1 MVWAL
6 LVVSLQIYSGE
17 AASADLSLRG
27 QFLYSFSYQNK
38 DNWYQ
43 GFSIR
48 RARLIT
54 DGFFLRKET
63 KYYLQL
69 TLLEG
74 GPVSLRDLYID
85 SSYNMWGVRLG
96 QWKVPY
102 NREEINSSFR
112 LELVDRSMLN
122 EFFSLGRDIGIDFM
136 VGPKNYRLHLATFTG
151 AGRNITVPGV
161 SRNPLFVV
169 RAELAPVGKFVYDQ
183 PNLKKEQLVNIG
195 LSAALMNI
203 SQSEISRLDKKGE
216 KVYGKLESRADRSS
230 FMKTITGIPGTLFA
244 AEGDLKVWW
253 DIVGFETEFLYNS
266 YKKDFSAFGLR
277 VQPSVVIDNL
287 GIAARYSLLRVK
299 KVPGGKFDVRGMKK
313 IKGDNKT
320 VHEITFGP
328 SYYFKGHNLKV
339 QLDYSPLIFEGEDGK
354 NKIQQHLVRLQL
366 QVDIK

>member
-38 DNWYQ
+38 DNWYE

-74 GPVSLRDLYID
+74 GPVSLLDLYID

-102 NREEINSSFR
+102 NREKINSSFR

-122 EFFSLGRDIGIDFM
+122 EFFYLGRDIGIDFM

-151 AGRNITVPGV
+151 AGRNITVPRV
-161 SRNPLFVV
+161 SRNPLFVA

-195 LSAALMNI
+195 LSAALMHI
-203 SQSEISRLDKKGE
+203 SQSEIEGGKIKGR
-216 KVYGKLESRADRSS
+216 GDRSS
-230 FMKTITGIPGTLFA
+230 FMKAIDAAKIPGTLFA

-287 GIAARYSLLRVK
+287 GIAARYSLLSVK
-299 KVPGGKFDVRGMKK
+299 KVPGGKFDVRGME

-320 VHEITFGP
+320 AHEITFGP
-328 SYYFKGHNLKV
+328 SYYFKGHNLKA

-366 QVDIK
+366 QFEIK

>member
-17 AASADLSLRG
+17 AASADLSLIG
-27 QFLYSFSYQNK
+27 QFLYSFLYQDKN
-38 DNWYQ
+38 NWYE

-69 TLLEG
+69 GLEG
-74 GPVSLRDLYID
+74 GSVPGPVSLQDLYID
-85 SSYNMWGVRLG
+85 SSYDMWGVRLG

-102 NREEINSSFR
+102 NREEINFDSR
-112 LELVDRSMLN
+112 LELVDRSMIN
-122 EFFSLGRDIGIDFM
+122 EFFYLGRDIGLDFV
-136 VGPKNYRLHLATFTG
+136 VGPKNYRVHLATFTG
-151 AGRNITVPGV
+151 AGRNISVPWF
-161 SRNPLFVV
+161 SINPLFVA

-195 LSAALMNI
+195 LSAALMDI
-203 SQSEISRLDKKGE
+203 SQSEIEIGKIKG
-216 KVYGKLESRADRSS
+216 RADKSS
-230 FMKTITGIPGTLFA
+230 FMKAIDAAKIPGTLFA
-244 AEGDLKVWW
+244 AEGDLKIWW

-277 VQPSVVIDNL
+277 VQPSIVIDNL
-287 GIAARYSLLRVK
+287 GIAARYSLLNVK
-299 KVPGGKFDVRGMKK
+299 KVPGGEFDVRRMK

-320 VHEITFGP
+320 LHEITFGP

-354 NKIQQHLVRLQL
+354 TKIQQHLVRLQL

>member
-27 QFLYSFSYQNK
+27 QFLYSWSYRDVN
-38 DNWYQ
+38 DWYG

-69 TLLEG
+69 TLEG
-74 GPVSLRDLYID
+74 GSVSLRDLYID
-85 SSYNMWGVRLG
+85 SSSDIGGVRLG

-102 NREEINSSFR
+102 NREEINSSSR

-122 EFFSLGRDIGIDFM
+122 EFFYLGRDIGIDFM
-136 VGPKNYRLHLATFTG
+136 VGPKNYRVHVATFTG
-151 AGRNITVPGV
+151 AGRNITIPKV
-161 SRNPLFVV
+161 SRNFLFVA

-195 LSAALMNI
+195 LSAAFMNI
-203 SQSEISRLDKKGE
+203 SQSEISRLDKDKGK
-216 KVYGKLESRADRSS
+216 KVDGKLESRADRSS
-230 FMKTITGIPGTLFA
+230 FMKTITEIPGTLFA
-244 AEGDLKVWW
+244 AEGDLKIWW

-299 KVPGGKFDVRGMKK
+299 KVPGGKFDVRGME
-313 IKGDNKT
+313 IKGENKT
-320 VHEITFGP
+320 AHEITFGP

-339 QLDYSPLIFEGEDGK
+339 QLDYSPLIFEGKDGK

>member
-17 AASADLSLRG
+17 AASADLAIRG
-27 QFLYSFSYQNK
+27 QFLYSLSYRDKN
-38 DNWYQ
+38 NWYE

-63 KYYLQL
+63 KYELQL
-69 TLLEG
+69 TLEG
-74 GPVSLRDLYID
+74 GSVSLRDLYID

-102 NREEINSSFR
+102 NREEINSSSR
-112 LELVDRSMLN
+112 LELVDRSIIN
-122 EFFSLGRDIGIDFM
+122 EFFYLGRDIGLDLV
-136 VGPKNYRLHLATFTG
+136 VGPKNYRVHLAVFTG
-151 AGRNITVPGV
+151 AGRNITVPRV
-161 SRNPLFVV
+161 SRNPLFVA

-183 PNLKKEQLVNIG
+183 PNLKKEKLVNIG

-203 SQSEISRLDKKGE
+203 SQSEIEAGKIKG
-216 KVYGKLESRADRSS
+216 RADRSS
-230 FMKTITGIPGTLFA
+230 FMKAIDNQGIPGTLFA

-253 DIVGFETEFLYNS
+253 NMVGLETEFLYNV
-266 YKKDFSAFGLR
+266 YKEDYSAFGIR
-277 VQPSVVIDNL
+277 VQPSVVIDSL
-287 GIAARYSLLRVK
+287 GIAARYSLLSVK
-299 KVPGGKFDVRGMKK
+299 KVPRGEFEVRSVK
-313 IKGDNKT
+313 ISGNNKT

-354 NKIQQHLVRLQL
+354 SKIQQHLVRLQF
-366 QVDIK
+366 QFNIK

>member
-27 QFLYSFSYQNK
+27 QFLYSFLYRDVN
-38 DNWYQ
+38 DWYG

-63 KYYLQL
+63 KYHLQL
-69 TLLEG
+69 TLEG
-74 GPVSLRDLYID
+74 GSVSVRDLYID
-85 SSYNMWGVRLG
+85 SSSDIGGVRLG

-112 LELVDRSMLN
+112 LELVDRSMIN
-122 EFFSLGRDIGIDFM
+122 EFFYLGRDIGIDFM
-136 VGPKNYRLHLATFTG
+136 VGPKNYRVHVATFTG
-151 AGRNITVPGV
+151 AGRNITIPKV
-161 SRNPLFVV
+161 SRNFLFVA

-195 LSAALMNI
+195 LSAAFMNI
-203 SQSEISRLDKKGE
+203 SQSEIEGGKIKG
-216 KVYGKLESRADRSS
+216 RADRSS
-230 FMKTITGIPGTLFA
+230 FMKAIDTAKIPGTLFA
-244 AEGDLKVWW
+244 AEGDLKIWW

-277 VQPSVVIDNL
+277 VQPSIVIDNL
-287 GIAARYSLLRVK
+287 GIAARYSLLSVK
-299 KVPGGKFDVRGMKK
+299 KVPGGKFDVRGME

-320 VHEITFGP
+320 AHEITFGP
-328 SYYFKGHNLKV
+328 SYYFKGHNLKA

-366 QVDIK
+366 QFEIK

>member
-27 QFLYSFSYQNK
+27 QFLYSFSYQDVN
-38 DNWYQ
+38 DWYG

-48 RARLIT
+48 RARIIT

-69 TLLEG
+69 TLEG
-74 GPVSLRDLYID
+74 GSVSLRDLYID
-85 SSYNMWGVRLG
+85 SSSDIGGVRLG

-102 NREEINSSFR
+102 NRENINSSSR

-122 EFFSLGRDIGIDFM
+122 EFFYLGRDIGIDFM

-151 AGRNITVPGV
+151 AGRNITIPRV
-161 SRNPLFVV
+161 SRNPLFVA

-195 LSAALMNI
+195 LSAAFMNI
-203 SQSEISRLDKKGE
+203 SQSEIEG
-216 KVYGKLESRADRSS
+216 GKIEGRADRSS
-230 FMKTITGIPGTLFA
+230 FMKAIDAAKIPGTLFA
-244 AEGDLKVWW
+244 AEGDLKIWW

-277 VQPSVVIDNL
+277 VQPSIVIDNL

-299 KVPGGKFDVRGMKK
+299 KVPGGKFDVRGMK

-328 SYYFKGHNLKV
+328 SYYFKGHNLKA
-339 QLDYSPLIFEGEDGK
+339 QLDYSPLIFEGQDGK

>member
-27 QFLYSFSYQNK
+27 QFLYLWSYRDVN
-38 DNWYQ
+38 DWYG

-69 TLLEG
+69 TLEG
-74 GPVSLRDLYID
+74 GSVSIRDLYID
-85 SSYNMWGVRLG
+85 SSSDIGGVRLG

-102 NREEINSSFR
+102 NRENINSSSR

-122 EFFSLGRDIGIDFM
+122 EFFYLGRDIGIDFM
-136 VGPKNYRLHLATFTG
+136 VGPKNYRVHVATFTG
-151 AGRNITVPGV
+151 AGRNITIPKV
-161 SRNPLFVV
+161 SRNFLFVA

-195 LSAALMNI
+195 LSAAFMNI
-203 SQSEISRLDKKGE
+203 SQSEIEG
-216 KVYGKLESRADRSS
+216 GKIEGRADRSS
-230 FMKTITGIPGTLFA
+230 FMKAIDAAKIPGTLFA
-244 AEGDLKVWW
+244 AEGDLKIWW

-266 YKKDFSAFGLR
+266 YKEDFSAFGLR
-277 VQPSVVIDNL
+277 VQPSIVIDNL

-299 KVPGGKFDVRGMKK
+299 KVPGGEFNVRGMK

-320 VHEITFGP
+320 AHEITFGP
-328 SYYFKGHNLKV
+328 SYYFKGHNLKA
-339 QLDYSPLIFEGEDGK
+339 QLDYSPLIFEGQNGK
-354 NKIQQHLVRLQL
+354 TKIQQHLVRLQL
-366 QVDIK
+366 QFEIK

>member
-27 QFLYSFSYQNK
+27 QFLYSFSYQDKN
-38 DNWYQ
+38 NWYE

-69 TLLEG
+69 TLEG
-74 GPVSLRDLYID
+74 GSVSLRDLYID
-85 SSYNMWGVRLG
+85 SSYDMWGVRLG

-102 NREEINSSFR
+102 NRENINSSSR
-112 LELVDRSMLN
+112 LELVDRSMIN
-122 EFFSLGRDIGIDFM
+122 EFFYLGRDIGIDFM

-151 AGRNITVPGV
+151 AGRNITVPRV

-203 SQSEISRLDKKGE
+203 SQSEI
-216 KVYGKLESRADRSS
+216 
-230 FMKTITGIPGTLFA
+230 
-244 AEGDLKVWW
+244 
-253 DIVGFETEFLYNS
+253 
-266 YKKDFSAFGLR
+266 
-277 VQPSVVIDNL
+277 
-287 GIAARYSLLRVK
+287 
-299 KVPGGKFDVRGMKK
+299 
-313 IKGDNKT
+313 
-320 VHEITFGP
+320 
-328 SYYFKGHNLKV
+328 
-339 QLDYSPLIFEGEDGK
+339 
-354 NKIQQHLVRLQL
+354 
-366 QVDIK
+366 

>member
-27 QFLYSFSYQNK
+27 QFLYSFSYQDKN
-38 DNWYQ
+38 NWYE

-63 KYYLQL
+63 KYHLQL
-69 TLLEG
+69 TLEG
-74 GPVSLRDLYID
+74 GSVSLRDLYID
-85 SSYNMWGVRLG
+85 SSYDMWGVRLG

-102 NREEINSSFR
+102 NREEINSSSR
-112 LELVDRSMLN
+112 LELVDRSMIN
-122 EFFSLGRDIGIDFM
+122 EFFYLGRDIGLDFV
-136 VGPKNYRLHLATFTG
+136 VGPKNYRVHLATFTG
-151 AGRNITVPGV
+151 AGRNITVPRV
-161 SRNPLFVV
+161 SRNPLFVA

-195 LSAALMNI
+195 LSAALMDI
-203 SQSEISRLDKKGE
+203 SQSEIE
-216 KVYGKLESRADRSS
+216 IGKIKDRADKSS
-230 FMKTITGIPGTLFA
+230 FMKAIDAAKIPGTLFA
-244 AEGDLKVWW
+244 AEGDLKIWW

-277 VQPSVVIDNL
+277 VQPSIVIDNL
-287 GIAARYSLLRVK
+287 GIAARYSLLNVK
-299 KVPGGKFDVRGMKK
+299 KVPGGEFDVRGMK

-320 VHEITFGP
+320 AHEITFGP

>member
-27 QFLYSFSYQNK
+27 QFLYSFSYQDKN
-38 DNWYQ
+38 NWYE

-63 KYYLQL
+63 KYHLQL
-69 TLLEG
+69 TLEG
-74 GPVSLRDLYID
+74 GSVSLRDLYID
-85 SSYNMWGVRLG
+85 SSYDMWGVRLG

-102 NREEINSSFR
+102 NREEINSSSR
-112 LELVDRSMLN
+112 LELVDRSMIN
-122 EFFSLGRDIGIDFM
+122 EFFYLGRDIGLDFV
-136 VGPKNYRLHLATFTG
+136 VGPKNYRVHLATFTG
-151 AGRNITVPGV
+151 AGRNITVPRV
-161 SRNPLFVV
+161 SRNPLFVA

-183 PNLKKEQLVNIG
+183 PNLKKEQLLNIG
-195 LSAALMNI
+195 LSAALMDI
-203 SQSEISRLDKKGE
+203 SQSEIEIGKIKG
-216 KVYGKLESRADRSS
+216 RADRSS
-230 FMKTITGIPGTLFA
+230 FMKAIDTAKIPGTLFA

-287 GIAARYSLLRVK
+287 GIAARYSLLSVK
-299 KVPGGKFDVRGMKK
+299 KVPGGEFDVRGMK

-320 VHEITFGP
+320 AHEITFGP

>member
-27 QFLYSFSYQNK
+27 QFLYSFSYQDKN
-38 DNWYQ
+38 NWYQ

-74 GPVSLRDLYID
+74 GPVSLWDLYID

-102 NREEINSSFR
+102 NREKINSSFR

-122 EFFSLGRDIGIDFM
+122 EFFYLGRDIGIDFM

-151 AGRNITVPGV
+151 AGRNITVPRV
-161 SRNPLFVV
+161 SRNPLFVA

-203 SQSEISRLDKKGE
+203 SQSEIEGGKIKG
-216 KVYGKLESRADRSS
+216 RADKSS
-230 FMKTITGIPGTLFA
+230 FMKAIDTAKIPGTLFA
-244 AEGDLKVWW
+244 TEGDLKVWW

-277 VQPSVVIDNL
+277 VQPSIVIDNL
-287 GIAARYSLLRVK
+287 GIAARYSLLSVK
-299 KVPGGKFDVRGMKK
+299 KVPGGEFDVRGMK

>member
-27 QFLYSFSYQNK
+27 QFLYSFSYQDVN
-38 DNWYQ
+38 DWYG

-48 RARLIT
+48 RARIIT

-69 TLLEG
+69 TLEG
-74 GPVSLRDLYID
+74 GSVSLRDLYID
-85 SSYNMWGVRLG
+85 SSSDIGGVRLG

-102 NREEINSSFR
+102 NRENINSSSR

-122 EFFSLGRDIGIDFM
+122 EFFYLGRDIGIDFM
-136 VGPKNYRLHLATFTG
+136 VGPKNYRVHVATFTG
-151 AGRNITVPGV
+151 AGRNITIPKV
-161 SRNPLFVV
+161 SRNFLFVA

-195 LSAALMNI
+195 LSAAFMNI
-203 SQSEISRLDKKGE
+203 SQSEIEG
-216 KVYGKLESRADRSS
+216 GKIEGRADRSS
-230 FMKTITGIPGTLFA
+230 FMKAIDAAKIPGTLFA
-244 AEGDLKVWW
+244 AEGDLKIWW

-277 VQPSVVIDNL
+277 VQPSIVIDNL

-299 KVPGGKFDVRGMKK
+299 KVPGGKFDVRGMK

-328 SYYFKGHNLKV
+328 SYYFKGHNLKA
-339 QLDYSPLIFEGEDGK
+339 QLDYSPLIFEAQDGK

>member
-74 GPVSLRDLYID
+74 GPASLLDLYID

-102 NREEINSSFR
+102 NREKINSSFR

-122 EFFSLGRDIGIDFM
+122 EFFFLGRDIGIDFM

-151 AGRNITVPGV
+151 AGRNITVPRV
-161 SRNPLFVV
+161 SRNPLFVA

-195 LSAALMNI
+195 LSAALMHI
-203 SQSEISRLDKKGE
+203 SQSEIEVGKIKG
-216 KVYGKLESRADRSS
+216 RADRSS
-230 FMKTITGIPGTLFA
+230 FMRAIDAARIPGTLFA

-253 DIVGFETEFLYNS
+253 DIVGFETEFLYNG

-277 VQPSVVIDNL
+277 VQPSIVIDKL
-287 GIAARYSLLRVK
+287 GIAARYSLLSVK
-299 KVPGGKFDVRGMKK
+299 KVPGGEFDVRGMK

-328 SYYFKGHNLKV
+328 SYYFKGHNLKF
-339 QLDYSPLIFEGEDGK
+339 QIDYSPLIFEGEDGK
-354 NKIQQHLVRLQL
+354 TKIQQHLVRLQL

>member
-27 QFLYSFSYQNK
+27 QFLYSFSYQDKN
-38 DNWYQ
+38 NWYE

-69 TLLEG
+69 TLEG
-74 GPVSLRDLYID
+74 GSVSLRDLYID

-102 NREEINSSFR
+102 NREEISSSFR

-122 EFFSLGRDIGIDFM
+122 EFFFLGRDIGIDFM
-136 VGPKNYRLHLATFTG
+136 VGPKNYRVHLATFTG
-151 AGRNITVPGV
+151 AGRNITVPRV
-161 SRNPLFVV
+161 SRNPLFVA

-195 LSAALMNI
+195 LSAALMDI
-203 SQSEISRLDKKGE
+203 SQSEIEGGKIKG
-216 KVYGKLESRADRSS
+216 RADRSS
-230 FMKTITGIPGTLFA
+230 FMKAIDAAKIPGTLFA

-287 GIAARYSLLRVK
+287 GIAARYSLLSVK
-299 KVPGGKFDVRGMKK
+299 KVPGGEFDVRGMK

-320 VHEITFGP
+320 AHEITFGP

>member
-27 QFLYSFSYQNK
+27 QFLYSFSYQDKN
-38 DNWYQ
+38 NWYQ

-85 SSYNMWGVRLG
+85 LSYNMWGVRLG

-112 LELVDRSMLN
+112 LELVDRSMIN
-122 EFFSLGRDIGIDFM
+122 EFFYLGRDIGIDFM

-151 AGRNITVPGV
+151 AGRNITVPRV
-161 SRNPLFVV
+161 SRNPLFVA

-195 LSAALMNI
+195 LSAALMDI
-203 SQSEISRLDKKGE
+203 SQSEIEGGKIKG
-216 KVYGKLESRADRSS
+216 RADRSS
-230 FMKTITGIPGTLFA
+230 FMKAIDAARIPGTLFA

-253 DIVGFETEFLYNS
+253 DIVGFETEFLYNG
-266 YKKDFSAFGLR
+266 YKRDFSAFGLR
-277 VQPSVVIDNL
+277 VQPSIVIDNL
-287 GIAARYSLLRVK
+287 GIAARYSLLSVK
-299 KVPGGKFDVRGMKK
+299 KVPGGEFDVRGMK

-320 VHEITFGP
+320 AHEITFGP

>member
-27 QFLYSFSYQNK
+27 QFLYSFSYQDK
-38 DNWYQ
+38 DNWYE

-48 RARLIT
+48 RSRLIT

-63 KYYLQL
+63 KYHLQL
-69 TLLEG
+69 TLEG
-74 GPVSLRDLYID
+74 GSVSLRDLYID

-122 EFFSLGRDIGIDFM
+122 EFFYLGRDIGLDFV
-136 VGPKNYRLHLATFTG
+136 VGPKNYRVHLATFTG
-151 AGRNITVPGV
+151 AGRNINIPRV
-161 SRNPLFVV
+161 SRNPIFVA

-195 LSAALMNI
+195 LSAALMDI
-203 SQSEISRLDKKGE
+203 SQSEIEIGKIKG
-216 KVYGKLESRADRSS
+216 RADKSS
-230 FMKTITGIPGTLFA
+230 FMKAIDAAKIPGTLFA

-253 DIVGFETEFLYNS
+253 DMVGFETEFLYNG

-277 VQPSVVIDNL
+277 VQPSIVIDNL
-287 GIAARYSLLRVK
+287 GIAARYSLLSVK
-299 KVPGGKFDVRGMKK
+299 KVPGGEVDVRGMK

-320 VHEITFGP
+320 AHEITFGP
-328 SYYFKGHNLKV
+328 SYYLKGHNLKV

>member
-1 MVWAL
+1 
-6 LVVSLQIYSGE
+6 
-17 AASADLSLRG
+17 
-27 QFLYSFSYQNK
+27 
-38 DNWYQ
+38 
-43 GFSIR
+43 
-48 RARLIT
+48 
-54 DGFFLRKET
+54 
-63 KYYLQL
+63 
-69 TLLEG
+69 LEG

-112 LELVDRSMLN
+112 LELVDRSVLN
-122 EFFSLGRDIGIDFM
+122 EFFFLGRDIGIDFM

-151 AGRNITVPGV
+151 AGRNITVPRV
-161 SRNPLFVV
+161 SRNPLFVA

-195 LSAALMNI
+195 LSAALMDI
-203 SQSEISRLDKKGE
+203 SQSEIEIGKIKG
-216 KVYGKLESRADRSS
+216 RADKSS
-230 FMKTITGIPGTLFA
+230 FMKAIDAAKIPGTLFA

-277 VQPSVVIDNL
+277 VQPSIVIDNL
-287 GIAARYSLLRVK
+287 GIAARYSLLSVK
-299 KVPGGKFDVRGMKK
+299 KVPGGKFDVRGME

-320 VHEITFGP
+320 AHEITFGP
-328 SYYFKGHNLKV
+328 SYYFKGHNLKA

-366 QVDIK
+366 QFEIK

>member
-27 QFLYSFSYQNK
+27 QFLYSFSYQDKN
-38 DNWYQ
+38 NWYQ

-85 SSYNMWGVRLG
+85 LSYNMWGVRLG

-112 LELVDRSMLN
+112 LELVDRSMIN
-122 EFFSLGRDIGIDFM
+122 EFFYLGRDIGIDFM

-151 AGRNITVPGV
+151 AGRNITVPRV
-161 SRNPLFVV
+161 SRNPLFVA

-195 LSAALMNI
+195 LSAALMDI
-203 SQSEISRLDKKGE
+203 SQSEIEVGKIKG
-216 KVYGKLESRADRSS
+216 RADRSS
-230 FMKTITGIPGTLFA
+230 FMKAIDAARIPGTLFA

-277 VQPSVVIDNL
+277 VQPSIVIDNL
-287 GIAARYSLLRVK
+287 GIAARYSLLSVK
-299 KVPGGKFDVRGMKK
+299 KVPGGEFDVRGMK

-320 VHEITFGP
+320 AHEITFGP

-354 NKIQQHLVRLQL
+354 NKIR
-366 QVDIK
+366 